1 MTLRAALLAHLRVM
15 ETGTAGEADDA
26 AEAMI
31 ALIEDWRA
39 ENGYVTPGR
48 LG

>member
-1 MTLRAALLAHLRVM
+1 MTLRAALLAHLRTL

-31 ALIEDWRA
+31 ALIEDWRDRH
-39 ENGYVTPGR
+39 GYVTPGR
-48 LG
+48 L